1 MKRIVYADNAAT
13 TQLDSDAYKAMSE
26 ILQREYGNPSQPYSF
41 SRAAKKLLADAR
53 ESIASCINALPD
65 EIYFTSGGTE
75 SDNCAIKSVAFNNSS
90 KAVITS
96 QIEHHAIL
104 RSCEFLEK
112 QKFPVVY
119 LPVAHDGI
127 VRPEILKRYITN
139 NVSLVSIML
148 ANNEIGTIQPIG
160 EFAET
165 THSYGAI
172 FHTDAVQAVG
182 HIKVDVKELTVDML
196 SASAHKFNG
205 PKGVG
210 FLYIKRG
217 TKLLPYMH
225 GGQQEQ
231 GLRAGTENVA
241 SIVGMSIALKNNVD
255 HLKENRKLLANLE
268 MALFARLQ
276 YNGFSENVNYFRNG
290 NTQEHIDGNV
300 SLSFK
305 GIDGEILLH
314 RLDLM
319 GISVSTGSACDSVNT
334 KISHVLTAIGISQE
348 IAKGTI
354 RISFGKNNVVD
365 DAVYIADSITRV
377 INELV

>member
-75 SDNCAIKSVAFNNSS
+75 SDNCAIKSVAFNNLS

-160 EFAET
+160 ELAET

-305 GIDGEILLH
+305 GIDGEMLLH

-377 INELV
+377 INGLV